1 MRLFILGATGKTG
14 IELVDL
20 ALARGH
26 SVTAFVRSPQKVT
39 RRDER
44 LSVIKGDPH
53 HGDELAGAL
62 AGHDAVLSALG
73 PRPRE
78 AFTKTTLL
86 EECAAATV
94 AAMRAVGLRRL
105 LIVSSALLFP
115 LKNPLFVLS
124 RLIIRPHV
132 RDLQAM
138 EALVTASSLD
148 WTIPRPPR
156 LVSKRDE
163 SFEAIEDGLPRRSLV
178 LSWRAL
184 AAFMIGAVEGERHRR
199 KVVGLCR

>member
-1 MRLFILGATGKTG
+1 MRLFVLGANGRTG

-20 ALARGH
+20 ALAHGH
-26 SVTAFVRSPQKVT
+26 EVTAFVRSPDKVS

-44 LSVIKGDPH
+44 LRIVKGDPH
-53 HGDELAGAL
+53 RADELAAAL
-62 AGHDAVLSALG
+62 PGHDAVLSALG

-78 AFTKTTLL
+78 ALTGTTLL

-94 AAMRAVGLRRL
+94 AAMGSVGLRRL

-115 LKNPLFVLS
+115 VRGPLFAVS
-124 RLIIRPHV
+124 RLVLGPHI
-132 RDLQAM
+132 RDLRAM
-138 EALVTASSLD
+138 EELVRASPLD
-148 WTIPRPPR
+148 WTIARPPR
-156 LVSKRDE
+156 LVSTRDE
-163 SFEAIEDGLPRRSLV
+163 RFAYSEDELPARSLV

-184 AAFMIGAVEGERHRR
+184 AVFLIGAVEGERHRR